1 MRFLKKLGN
10 FIISKK
16 FIINFVLFGVVWV
29 IIIWGTTTYFAS
41 YTRHG
46 NSIHVPNL
54 LNNNVKD
61 ISKLIGDKELKYEIL
76 DSIYNPDLVEGTII
90 YQNPMPTDSSGLT
103 VKSDRVIQVRVSK
116 RSRLV
121 FVPVVI
127 SKSHRFAEA
136 VLMSKGLRTRVKYVP
151 SNEDQGSV
159 IAQKFEGKDIMTGQ
173 QIPIN
178 SVIELTVGKR
188 TLGELVSVPNLSGL
202 TINEAEQRFG
212 GSSSLRL
219 YAVFSGCETK
229 SDSLNARVIRQTP
242 VASDSSKVPEGS
254 TITIFASPE
263 SGDLN
268 N

>member
-1 MRFLKKLGN
+1 MGFLKKLGN
-10 FIISKK
+10 FIISRK
-16 FIINFVLFGVVWV
+16 FIINFLLFGLAWIV
-29 IIIWGTTTYFAS
+29 IIWGSTSYFGS
-41 YTRHG
+41 YTNHG
-46 NSIHVPNL
+46 ERIEVPNL

-61 ISKLIGDKELKYEIL
+61 IPDLIGDKNIRYEIL

-90 YQNPMPTDSSGLT
+90 YQNPMPTDSSGLF
-103 VKSDRVIQVRVSK
+103 VKSNRVIQVRVSK

-136 VLMSKGLRTRVKYVP
+136 VLMSKGLRTRVKYVS

-159 IAQKFEGKDIMTGQ
+159 IAQKFENKDIMTGQ
-173 QIPIN
+173 QVPIN
-178 SVIELTVGKR
+178 SIIELTVGKR
-188 TLGELVSVPNLSGL
+188 TVGNMVGVPNLIGL

-212 GSSSLRL
+212 ETSSLRIFPV
-219 YAVFSGCETK
+219 YSGCITQ

-242 VASDSSKVPEGS
+242 VASDSSRVAEGS
-254 TITIFASPE
+254 TITIFVSPN

-268 N
+268 E

>member
-1 MRFLKKLGN
+1 MGFLQKLGS
-10 FIISKK
+10 FVISKK
-16 FIINFVLFGVVWV
+16 FIINFVLIAVAWIV
-29 IIIWGTTTYFAS
+29 IIWGSTAYFGS

-46 NSIHVPNL
+46 ETIQVPSL

-61 ISKLIGDKELKYEIL
+61 IPSLIGDRDIKYEIL

-90 YQNPMPTDSSGLT
+90 YQNPMPTDSSGLY
-103 VKSDRVIQVRVSK
+103 VKSNRVIQVRVSK

-159 IAQKFEGKDIMTGQ
+159 IAQKFEGRDIMTGQ

-188 TLGELVSVPNLSGL
+188 TVGELVSVPNLTGL

-212 GSSSLRL
+212 ESSSLRL
-219 YAVFSGCETK
+219 FSVYSGCNTK
-229 SDSLNARVIRQTP
+229 SDSLSARVIRQTP
-242 VASDSSKVPEGS
+242 VASDSSRVPEGS
-254 TITIFASPE
+254 TITIFVSPN
-263 SGDLN
+263 SGDFN
-268 N
+268 D

>member
-1 MRFLKKLGN
+1 MGFFKKLGN

-16 FIINFVLFGVVWV
+16 FIINFVLFCFAWV
-29 IIIWGTTTYFAS
+29 IIIWGSTAYFGS

-46 NSIHVPNL
+46 ELIEVPSL

-61 ISKLIGDKELKYEIL
+61 IPKLIGDRDIKYEIL

-90 YQNPMPTDSSGLT
+90 YQNPMPTDSSGLF
-103 VKSDRVIQVRVSK
+103 VKSNRVIKVRVSK

-136 VLMSKGLRTRVKYVP
+136 VLMSKGLRTRIKYVP

-159 IAQKFEGKDIMTGQ
+159 IAQKFEGRDIMTGQ

-188 TLGELVSVPNLSGL
+188 TLGELVSVPNLNGL

-219 YAVFSGCETK
+219 YTVYTGCETK

-242 VASDSSKVPEGS
+242 VASDSSRVPEGS
-254 TITIFASPE
+254 TITIFASPNT
-263 SGDLN
+263 GDLN